1 MDTVKARCA
10 ATDGTP
16 LEPWMSRDATEG
28 QEEAMSGKKR
38 SKRKSAGGSSGRDR
52 RRAASPDASGTS
64 APPEDVSLGD
74 VAREELNELA
84 EYHGTSPVLTGG
96 DIDAD
101 WQRAAA
107 SGEEA
112 VGGTVST
119 PDQDRVDDLGKAVG
133 VERSPDAPFRAS
145 SEILDER
152 DQRRPHQAE

>member
-1 MDTVKARCA
+1 M
-10 ATDGTP
+10 G
-16 LEPWMSRDATEG
+16 E
-28 QEEAMSGKKR
+28 
-38 SKRKSAGGSSGRDR
+38 
-52 RRAASPDASGTS
+52 
-64 APPEDVSLGD
+64 
-74 VAREELNELA
+74 VAREELDELA
-84 EYHGTSPVLTGG
+84 QYHDTSPVLAGG

-133 VERSPDAPFRAS
+133 VERSADAPFRPS

-152 DQRRPHQAE
+152 DQRRVHQPE

>member
-1 MDTVKARCA
+1 MEAPRARCA
-10 ATDGTP
+10 VTDGIP
-16 LEPWMSRDATEG
+16 LEPWMSRDVTEG

-38 SKRKSAGGSSGRDR
+38 SKRKGTGGSSGR
-52 RRAASPDASGTS
+52 RRAVSPDASRTL
-64 APPEDVSLGD
+64 APAEGVATGD
-74 VAREELNELA
+74 VAREELDELA
-84 EYHGTSPVLTGG
+84 EYHETSPVLTGG

-119 PDQDRVDDLGKAVG
+119 PDQDRVDTLGKAVG

>member
-1 MDTVKARCA
+1 MPGLID
-10 ATDGTP
+10 
-16 LEPWMSRDATEG
+16 G
-28 QEEAMSGKKR
+28 QEEAMSGKRR
-38 SKRKSAGGSSGRDR
+38 SKKTGGSSGRDK
-52 RRAASPDASGTS
+52 RRAASRDASA
-64 APPEDVSLGD
+64 APAPGEVASVGD
-74 VAREELNELA
+74 VAREELDELA
-84 EYHGTSPVLTGG
+84 EHHGTGPVLTGG

-112 VGGTVST
+112 VGGSVST
-119 PDQDRVDDLGKAVG
+119 PDQDRVDNLGRAVG

>member
-1 MDTVKARCA
+1 
-10 ATDGTP
+10 
-16 LEPWMSRDATEG
+16 MSRR
-28 QEEAMSGKKR
+28 KR
-38 SKRKSAGGSSGRDR
+38 SKTKGTGGLSGRGR
-52 RRAASPDASGTS
+52 TRAARPEARGAS
-64 APPEDVSLGD
+64 APAEIGAVGEA
-74 VAREELNELA
+74 AREELDELA
-84 EYHGTSPVLTGG
+84 RYHDTSPVLAGG

-133 VERSPDAPFRAS
+133 VERSPDAPFRPS

-152 DQRRPHQAE
+152 DRRRVHQPE